1 MQLNGGLSPQHY
13 KNREINMIR
22 LQKVYI
28 FKKTEKPKLQAFVL
42 YALSKNN
49 SSAVTS
55 TLQQTEGAAQW

>member
-1 MQLNGGLSPQHY
+1 
-13 KNREINMIR
+13 MIR